1 MELDRVKA
9 RIRMLSEQEGL
20 DVQIARDAFFF
31 EGFLR
36 RLSMNTIVSEGQGG
50 ISGGQKTTIDD
61 CSGRRQQTQYP
72 HL

>member
-9 RIRMLSEQEGL
+9 RIRKLSEQEGV
-20 DVQIARDAFFF
+20 DVQVAWDAFFF

-50 ISGGQKTTIDD
+50 ISGG
-61 CSGRRQQTQYP
+61 
-72 HL
+72 